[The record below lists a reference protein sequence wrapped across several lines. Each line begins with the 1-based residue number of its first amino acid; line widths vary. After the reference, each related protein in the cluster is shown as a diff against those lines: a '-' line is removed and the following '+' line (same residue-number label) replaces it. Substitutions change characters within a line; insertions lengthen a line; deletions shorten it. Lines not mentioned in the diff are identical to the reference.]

1 VTGQSGNPDG
11 AIPPPERGRSVR
23 EANRVGV
30 NHLDSR
36 QSSDPHPNP
45 PPFRGREHTESAAPL
60 SRLLHRAD
68 AVLGRIVAAA
78 AAFILL
84 IEVLLLLA
92 NVIARYVFNRPL
104 VWGDELASILFVWLC
119 VLGAVLAMRRNEH
132 MRLTALVS
140 RMPPHVRAVND
151 VVVLTIV
158 SAFLAIIIYP
168 AYEYAYDESFVR
180 TPALEI
186 VNTWRAAAVLVGA
199 ILLAISAALR
209 FLLLPVSGRTTITV
223 VAAAIA
229 IAAALYLAK
238 PLFMAFGNYNL
249 LIFFVFGIIATVFIG
264 VPIGFAFGAMT
275 VAYIAVATR
284 APMTIVISRMD
295 EGMSH
300 LILLSIP
307 LFIFLGLLIEM
318 TGMARAMVNFLA
330 SLLGHVRGGLSYVLL
345 GAMILVSGISGAKAA
360 DMAAVGPVLFPEMKK
375 RGAKPGEL
383 VSLLAASGAMAETI
397 PPSLV
402 LITIGSVTGV
412 SIAALF
418 TGGLLPGLVLAIA
431 LGVVAYIRSAD
442 DDLSQVRR
450 ATGREIAAALWISIP
465 ALILPFIIRS
475 AVVEGVATATEVSTI
490 GVAYTVIVG
499 LLVYRQFDWRRLYPM
514 LVDTASLSGSILL
527 IVGTATAMA
536 WALTQSGFSR
546 QLAAAMAGV
555 PGGAAG
561 FMVLSIVVFVILG
574 SVLEGI
580 PALVLLAPLLFPIA
594 KLMGIHEVHYAM
606 VVILAMGI
614 GLFAP
619 PFGVGFFTACAI
631 GRVEP
636 DEAMG
641 RIWPYLGALLLA
653 VIVVAAVPWLS
664 TGFL

>member
-1 VTGQSGNPDG
+1 
-11 AIPPPERGRSVR
+11 
-23 EANRVGV
+23 
-30 NHLDSR
+30 
-36 QSSDPHPNP
+36 
-45 PPFRGREHTESAAPL
+45 
-60 SRLLHRAD
+60 
-68 AVLGRIVAAA
+68 VLGRIVAAA